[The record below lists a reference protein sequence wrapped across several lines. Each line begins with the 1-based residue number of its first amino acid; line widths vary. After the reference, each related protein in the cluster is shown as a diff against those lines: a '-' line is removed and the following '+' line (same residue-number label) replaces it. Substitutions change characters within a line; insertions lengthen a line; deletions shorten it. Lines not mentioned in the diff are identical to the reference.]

1 MQPLEEKD
9 SSPLEDTEITRL
21 IKVSRELGYRKQD
34 KIPERNLV
42 DFKPTSITQIA
53 TATDNKMTETIGGSE
68 SADLAEKVRGENVIE
83 NTVTP
88 DNNSSTNMPNLE
100 SVDNKPSSE
109 KILEKKEI
117 NEPVD
122 SISTNISDTSIEN
135 PSVSSK
141 IIGEH
146 SLEDQGLEAGSA
158 EDSPIEEEPITE
170 KPAVATQNDTASIE
184 KAKQEG
190 IEIGKK
196 AAFTDLEAK
205 QKEALENFQTIMDNM
220 KKKEAVDKTVLT
232 QSILSAITR
241 LASER
246 AGTIIDEH
254 PETFKNKIISFA
266 DKIEQAS
273 TNLILNLN
281 PVDAELLKKVLS
293 KSLSDKKVEIRE
305 NSELFRGDFIFQ
317 MGAVEIGD
325 LLSEQISIE
334 EKEKGPAIKNDNS
347 EIENEKFEQTLETDE
362 REEPQETG
370 NENMSEI
377 DDDRR

>member
-68 SADLAEKVRGENVIE
+68 SSDLAEKVRGENVSE

-100 SVDNKPSSE
+100 SVDNEPNSE

-117 NEPVD
+117 SEPVD
-122 SISTNISDTSIEN
+122 SISTTISDTSEN
-135 PSVSSK
+135 PSLSSK
-141 IIGEH
+141 II
-146 SLEDQGLEAGSA
+146 EDQGLEAGSA
-158 EDSPIEEEPITE
+158 EESPIEEESITE
-170 KPAVATQNDTASIE
+170 KPIVATQNDTASLE

-196 AAFTDLEAK
+196 AAFTDLEAI

-370 NENMSEI
+370 KENMSEI

>member
-42 DFKPTSITQIA
+42 DFKPTSITEIA
-53 TATDNKMTETIGGSE
+53 TATDNKMTEPISGSE
-68 SADLAEKVRGENVIE
+68 SADLAEKVRGENVSE

-88 DNNSSTNMPNLE
+88 DNNSFTNMPNLE
-100 SVDNKPSSE
+100 SVDNEPNSE

-117 NEPVD
+117 SEPVD
-122 SISTNISDTSIEN
+122 SISTTISDTSEN
-135 PSVSSK
+135 PSLSSK
-141 IIGEH
+141 II
-146 SLEDQGLEAGSA
+146 EDQGLEAGSA
-158 EDSPIEEEPITE
+158 EESPIEEESITE
-170 KPAVATQNDTASIE
+170 KPIVATQNDTASLE

-196 AAFTDLEAK
+196 AAFTDLEAV

-281 PVDAELLKKVLS
+281 PVDADLLKKVLS

-334 EKEKGPAIKNDNS
+334 EKAKGPAIKNDSS
-347 EIENEKFEQTLETDE
+347 EIENEKFEQALETDE

-370 NENMSEI
+370 KENMSEI

>member
-100 SVDNKPSSE
+100 SVDNEPNSKNT
-109 KILEKKEI
+109 LEKKEI
-117 NEPVD
+117 SEPVD
-122 SISTNISDTSIEN
+122 SISTTISDTSEN

-146 SLEDQGLEAGSA
+146 SLEDKDLEARSA

-170 KPAVATQNDTASIE
+170 KPVVATQNDTASIE

-196 AAFTDLEAK
+196 AAFTDLEAI

-281 PVDAELLKKVLS
+281 PVDADLLKKVLS

-334 EKEKGPAIKNDNS
+334 EKEKGPTIKNDNS
-347 EIENEKFEQTLETDE
+347 QIENKKFEQALETEE
-362 REEPQETG
+362 RKEPQETG
-370 NENMSEI
+370 KGNMSEI

>member
-68 SADLAEKVRGENVIE
+68 SADLAEKVRGENVSE
-83 NTVTP
+83 STVTP

-122 SISTNISDTSIEN
+122 SISTNISDTSEN

-146 SLEDQGLEAGSA
+146 SLEDQGLEARSA

-170 KPAVATQNDTASIE
+170 KPVVATQNDTASIE

-196 AAFTDLEAK
+196 AAFTDLEAI

>member
-117 NEPVD
+117 SEPVD
-122 SISTNISDTSIEN
+122 SISTNISDTSEN

-158 EDSPIEEEPITE
+158 EDSPSEEEPITE
-170 KPAVATQNDTASIE
+170 KPVVATQNDTASIE

-196 AAFTDLEAK
+196 AAFTDLEAI

-281 PVDAELLKKVLS
+281 PVDADLLKKVLS

-362 REEPQETG
+362 REEPQKTG